1 VNVIA
6 AETDEGARRL
16 ATSHQQAFLNL
27 IRGRPGQLP
36 PPVDSMDGH
45 WSPEE
50 AAAVSGSL
58 SASIVGGPAT
68 VRRGLEA
75 LLADTGAD
83 EIIINAMI
91 FDPAARVRSY
101 EIVAD
106 VWTEEQRPRA

>member
-1 VNVIA
+1 MVGINVIA
-6 AETDEGARRL
+6 ADTDAEARRL

-36 PPVDSMDGH
+36 PPVESMDGH

-50 AAAVSGSL
+50 AAAVAGNL
-58 SASIVGGPAT
+58 SASITGGPET

-75 LLADTGAD
+75 LLAKTGAD

-91 FDPAARVRSY
+91 FDPVARRRSY

-106 VWTEEQRPRA
+106 VWDRK